1 MVLITISLAI
11 VQLLAARM
19 GVVTGKGL
27 AELVREEYG
36 IRWSVFATSA
46 VLIANLGICISDFVG
61 IGAARRADRR
71 ARADVGADR
80 RGRDLADH
88 RARLLSLGRAH
99 LHLVHDPL
107 LRLPDRRD
115 PRPPRLGRRRARR
128 SSSPHLHSNSAFLVL
143 LIATAGTTI
152 TPYMQLYLQS
162 AVVERGVREDELP
175 REEREA
181 VAGAVF
187 ANLIAA
193 FIIIAT
199 GATLFTHGIHN
210 ISSAAEA
217 ARALN
222 PFAGQ
227 YAEALFGIG
236 LLGASLLAA
245 AILPIATSYV
255 VSESLGYEKGIGRR
269 REEAPV
275 FVGIITAMIV
285 LSAFVAMIPGLPVI
299 SLLVGV
305 QVVNGLLLPINL
317 FFIWRL
323 SRSESVMGER
333 RSRGAARR
341 RRRRDRRRHLDAVAR
356 ARGDHARRAAER
368 SAARQA
374 AAAPRGI
381 VLDEQ
386 RRADRA
392 AEVAERR
399 HVHVAADG
407 SRRTGAAASPR
418 RCASRRARR
427 GARPRPAADDHGL
440 DVEQVAGRGDARAE
454 RLHRAIDHVRSRAC
468 RRARARAPR
477 CRSSAACARAPS
489 SA

>member
-1 MVLITISLAI
+1 MLGLLGPGLIAANAGNDAGGIATYSSVGAKYGYTLLWTMVLITISLAI
-11 VQLLAARM
+11 VQRLAARM

-46 VLIANLGICISDFVG
+46 VLIANVGICISDFVG
-61 IGAARRADRR
+61 IGAAVGLTGVPVQISVPIAAVGIWLIIVRGSYRSAERIFIWFTIPFF
-71 ARADVGADR
+71 AYPIAAILAHPHWGDVGKAI
-80 RGRDLADH
+80 
-88 RARLLSLGRAH
+88 
-99 LHLVHDPL
+99 VV
-107 LRLPDRRD
+107 
-115 PRPPRLGRRRARR
+115 
-128 SSSPHLHSNSAFLVL
+128 PHLHSSSAFIVL
-143 LIATAGTTI
+143 LIALAGTTI

-162 AVVERGVREDELP
+162 AVVERGVREEELP

-210 ISSAAEA
+210 IGSAAEA

-275 FVGIITAMIV
+275 FVNIITGMIL
-285 LSAFVAMIPGLPVI
+285 LSAFVAMIPGVPVI

-323 SRSESVMGER
+323 ARSENVMGER
-333 RSRGAARR
+333 RSRGLLDGTAAVTV
-341 RRRRDRRRHLDAVAR
+341 AVTSTLSLALVV
-356 ARGDHARRAAER
+356 
-368 SAARQA
+368 
-374 AAAPRGI
+374 I
-381 VLDEQ
+381 TL
-386 RRADRA
+386 
-392 AEVAERR
+392 
-399 HVHVAADG
+399 
-407 SRRTGAAASPR
+407 TG
-418 RCASRRARR
+418 
-427 GARPRPAADDHGL
+427 L
-440 DVEQVAGRGDARAE
+440 
-454 RLHRAIDHVRSRAC
+454 
-468 RRARARAPR
+468 
-477 CRSSAACARAPS
+477 
-489 SA
+489 

>member
-1 MVLITISLAI
+1 MAVRVPPVMRRIRSATRGRPRLPARLSSRRTRLFAFLGLLGPGLIAANAGNDAGGIATYSSVGAKYGFTLLWAMVLITISLAI
-11 VQLLAARM
+11 VQRLAARM

-46 VLIANLGICISDFVG
+46 VLIANVGICISDFVG
-61 IGAARRADRR
+61 IGAAVGLAGVPVQISVPIAAVGIWLIIVRGSYRSAERIFIWFTIPFF
-71 ARADVGADR
+71 AYPIAAILAHPHWGDVGKAI
-80 RGRDLADH
+80 A
-88 RARLLSLGRAH
+88 
-99 LHLVHDPL
+99 V
-107 LRLPDRRD
+107 
-115 PRPPRLGRRRARR
+115 
-128 SSSPHLHSNSAFLVL
+128 PHLHSGSAFIVL
-143 LIATAGTTI
+143 LIALAGTTI

-162 AVVERGVREDELP
+162 AVVERGVREEDLP
-175 REEREA
+175 HEEREA

-210 ISSAAEA
+210 ISSAADA

-227 YAEALFGIG
+227 YAEVLFGVG

-255 VSESLGYEKGIGRR
+255 VSESLGYEKGVGRR

-275 FVGIITAMIV
+275 FVNIITGMI
-285 LSAFVAMIPGLPVI
+285 LFSAFVAMIPGVPVI

-323 SRSESVMGER
+323 ARSRSVMGER
-333 RSRGAARR
+333 RSHGF
-341 RRRRDRRRHLDAVAR
+341 LD
-356 ARGDHARRAAER
+356 
-368 SAARQA
+368 
-374 AAAPRGI
+374 
-381 VLDEQ
+381 
-386 RRADRA
+386 
-392 AEVAERR
+392 
-399 HVHVAADG
+399 
-407 SRRTGAAASPR
+407 GAAA
-418 RCASRRARR
+418 
-427 GARPRPAADDHGL
+427 
-440 DVEQVAGRGDARAE
+440 VTVAVTSTLSLALVVITLGGF
-454 RLHRAIDHVRSRAC
+454 
-468 RRARARAPR
+468 
-477 CRSSAACARAPS
+477 
-489 SA
+489 